1 MAELG
6 GAPADARHPTISE
19 LLEERLN
26 GAPLLTGFSD
36 GNIRQLAS
44 IMDGPIRVPQG
55 QILFEEGAPGD
66 ALYFILS
73 GSFEVLKRD
82 AGGDTLHRLALLTAG
97 QSIGEVS
104 LLDSGPRSGA
114 VRAVEDSEV
123 MAVPIAR
130 LREQPDSPLDV
141 DSRLKINMAYELA
154 ARLRRTNEVT
164 VETLRSRL
172 SEAENRVEMSR
183 FIFRLLVGLCFYMF
197 ALGVTT
203 ALSKVVPDT
212 SLISLPILTGFAFG
226 VYRTVKTSPWPPS
239 TYGFTLKNWRGNALE
254 GIVLSIPVAVLIVLL
269 KWIGVTF
276 IPALQGQAVFDFAR
290 STGLS
295 VGEILLYGS
304 AYCAFTPIQETIAR
318 GTQASFQLFLTSK
331 YKTLE
336 AILLSNMLFSA
347 THLHVSILLA
357 LAVFPFGL
365 YWGWIFARQGS
376 LVGSSVSHALLGV
389 FGLMI
394 VGIPVF

>member
-1 MAELG
+1 MS
-6 GAPADARHPTISE
+6 R
-19 LLEERLN
+19 
-26 GAPLLTGFSD
+26 APLLSGFSD
-36 GNIRQLAS
+36 ENIRQLAS
-44 IMDGPIRVPQG
+44 IMDGPIRIPQG
-55 QILFEEGAPGD
+55 RLLFEEGAPGD
-66 ALYFILS
+66 TLYFILS
-73 GSFEVLKRD
+73 GGFEVLKRD
-82 AGGDTLHRLALLTAG
+82 GGGSALHRLALLTAG

-123 MAVPIAR
+123 VAVPIAR
-130 LREQPDSPLDV
+130 LREQPDPHLGI

-164 VETLRSRL
+164 VETLRRQL
-172 SEAENRVEMSR
+172 SEAESRVEMSK
-183 FIFRLLVGLCFYMF
+183 FIYRLLVGLCFYMF

-212 SLISLPILTGFAFG
+212 SLISLPILVGFAFG
-226 VYRTVKTSPWPPS
+226 VWRTVKTSPWPPS
-239 TYGFTLKNWRGNALE
+239 TYGFTLENWRGNALE
-254 GIVLSIPVAVLIVLL
+254 GAVLFIPVALLVVLL

-276 IPALQGQAVFDFAR
+276 IPALQGAAVFDFPR
-290 STGLS
+290 STGLFG
-295 VGEILLYGS
+295 GEDLLNGS
-304 AYCAFTPIQETIAR
+304 AFGAFTPIQETIAR

-331 YKTLE
+331 HKTLE
-336 AILLSNMLFSA
+336 AIVLSNMLFSA
-347 THLHVSILLA
+347 THLHVSIILA

-376 LVGSSVSHALLGV
+376 LVGSSVSHAILGV